1 MSGSVTRPS
10 NGHSEEEFASEE
22 TNGLVLGSC
31 EVLHD
36 AAEDVACN
44 LLNGLLYPDD

>member
-1 MSGSVTRPS
+1 MHLALR
-10 NGHSEEEFASEE
+10 EEFASEE